1 MKRDFDAVELD
12 LILEALEMLE
22 VDYAEQRED
31 DDTAERINRLM
42 LEMMG
47 RNPDENHY
55 ALRRRW
61 EQDRAE
67 RNALLAEHRRNEL
80 TKGA

>member
-1 MKRDFDAVELD
+1 MKRDFDEIELD

-31 DDTAERINRLM
+31 HDTAERINRLM

-47 RNPDENHY
+47 HNPDENHY
-55 ALRRRW
+55 ALHRKW